1 MGVIGY
7 NINKKVYQLLISGEN
22 KKRKSIMKIYMDNCC
37 YNRPYDD
44 QTHIRIYLETEAKL
58 HIQDMVKKGYIDL
71 VTSFM
76 LEYENGKNRF
86 SHKKKAISDFMSA
99 NESYYVGIEKG
110 EEAKLIAGRIMESG
124 VKSADAL
131 HVACAVLAGSDYFI
145 TTDDRLL
152 KFQTEDIQI
161 VTPGEFIRRLE
172 ASDE

>member
-1 MGVIGY
+1 
-7 NINKKVYQLLISGEN
+7 
-22 KKRKSIMKIYMDNCC
+22 
-37 YNRPYDD
+37 
-44 QTHIRIYLETEAKL
+44 
-58 HIQDMVKKGYIDL
+58 
-71 VTSFM
+71 M

-110 EEAKLIAGRIMESG
+110 EEAKLIAGHIMESG

-131 HVACAVLAGSDYFI
+131 HVACAILAGSDYFI

>member
-1 MGVIGY
+1 M
-7 NINKKVYQLLISGEN
+7 KV
-22 KKRKSIMKIYMDNCC
+22 YMDNCC

-44 QTHIRIYLETEAKL
+44 QTYIRIHLETEAKL
-58 HIQDMVKKGYIDL
+58 HIQDMVKRGEVDL

-86 SHKKKAISDFMSA
+86 SHKKRAIADFMSA
-99 NESYYVGIEKG
+99 NESYYVGIGKE
-110 EEAKLIAGRIMESG
+110 EEARILAGRIIETG

-131 HVACAVLAGSDYFI
+131 HVACAILAGSDYFI

-152 KFQTEDIQI
+152 KFQTEDMQV

-172 ASDE
+172 AVD